1 MIETPTQTGL
11 THGKV
16 IVSLKKSGLRDA
28 PERSPGTSLSSCLRS
43 ASPEQLLSKAQG
55 GDAQFQVL
63 ISQHSVQQK
72 ATGIFPRIPSKGLIL
87 SPSSEQ
93 VI

>member
-1 MIETPTQTGL
+1 MEKL
-11 THGKV
+11 LSHLKSLGKEM
-16 IVSLKKSGLRDA
+16 A
-28 PERSPGTSLSSCLRS
+28 PKRSRGTSLSSCLRS
-43 ASPEQLLSKAQG
+43 ASPERLLSKAQG

-72 ATGIFPRIPSKGLIL
+72 AMGIFPRIPSKGLIL
-87 SPSSEQ
+87 SPSSEE